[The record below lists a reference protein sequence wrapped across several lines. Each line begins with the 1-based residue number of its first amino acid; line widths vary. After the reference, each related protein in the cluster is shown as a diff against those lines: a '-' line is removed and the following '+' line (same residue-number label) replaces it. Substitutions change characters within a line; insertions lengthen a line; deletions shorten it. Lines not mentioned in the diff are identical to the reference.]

1 MKAAYIDSSC
11 LVAIE
16 FAEPKGMALR
26 RRIRGFEHLL
36 SSNLLEAELRAAF
49 AREGQAGDPAT
60 LSSVS
65 WVLPDRPLSVEIQR
79 VQAAGYLCGSDTWH
93 LATALFVSPDPT
105 ALTFLTLDSRQRE
118 IARAIGF
125 SV

>member
-1 MKAAYIDSSC
+1 M
-11 LVAIE
+11 
-16 FAEPKGMALR
+16 
-26 RRIRGFEHLL
+26 RGFDHLL

-65 WVLPDRPLSVEIQR
+65 WVLPDRPLSAEIQR
-79 VQAAGYLCGSDTWH
+79 VQVVGYLRGADTWH
-93 LATALFVSPDPT
+93 LATALFVSPDPA